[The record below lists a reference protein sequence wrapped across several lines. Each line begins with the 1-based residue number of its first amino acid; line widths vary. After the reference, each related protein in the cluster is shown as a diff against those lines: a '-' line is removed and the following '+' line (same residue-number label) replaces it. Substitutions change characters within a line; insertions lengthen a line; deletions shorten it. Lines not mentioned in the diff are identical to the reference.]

1 MSNFIG
7 WLKNGSKFIV
17 SEFLGQ
23 IIAAVILI
31 AAYVAWVHFSSG
43 YAAIAVIVI
52 GITAWVFIVN
62 TFRKSEN
69 KK

>member
-1 MSNFIG
+1 MSNIIG
-7 WLKNGSKFIV
+7 WLKNGTKFIV

-31 AAYVAWVHFSSG
+31 AAYMAWVQFSSG

-52 GITAWVFIVN
+52 GIVIWVLVVK
-62 TFRKSEN
+62 TFRNNKN

>member
-1 MSNFIG
+1 MSNLIG
-7 WLKNGSKFIV
+7 WLKNGTKFIV
-17 SEFLGQ
+17 SEFIGQ
-23 IIAAVILI
+23 IVAAVILI

-43 YAAIAVIVI
+43 FAAIAVIVI
-52 GITAWVFIVN
+52 SVTVWVFVVN

>member
-1 MSNFIG
+1 MSNLIG
-7 WLKNGSKFIV
+7 WIKNGTKFIV

-31 AAYVAWVHFSSG
+31 AAYVAWVKFSSA

-52 GITAWVFIVN
+52 GIVIWVLVVKA
-62 TFRKSEN
+62 FRKN
-69 KK
+69 